1 MEIDSMDNTNEN
13 IMVDTQN
20 VDTTESIDK
29 KLETPL
35 ESTPNVTND
44 NSVMLELGDIIEI
57 IAPTNND
64 IHEMTAYITYIDKS
78 KILTVIPTENDTVRI
93 HQFNITS
100 EGYFSDESIK
110 QIIIVSRSDEKGYAR
125 QNNLLPG
132 KWFDIYFGGEIPV
145 IITGEITNLE
155 NDMIE
160 ITTYPEL
167 KTLYIDFGYKGIP
180 ENIPIDKIVPR
191 EKPESLKKNISLATI
206 KQQLDDR
213 DLADIESSSDEL
225 ATMEFTETGESII
238 QIPSGAIAD
247 ENIKDTLH
255 GLYIDANSIVFGKKL
270 APIAQLVEVPEGER
284 RFGIDIQINDLMDE
298 LLSTIPN
305 SQRTKQ
311 VLDNIH
317 NLIERFKE
325 LRSLYSKFDNN
336 NNAYDLKMV
345 GALHKPLIE
354 HINKIDRNLKWII
367 PVVTNRRKIY
377 DDEVKL
383 EIQDVNN
390 EKFGRGARLI
400 EASQLDKTLDYSTL
414 NNRVQ
419 EFITPFET
427 TLETHKT
434 LGSVNVL
441 ENIDS
446 IVDNLEDFYSSIYTK
461 SGIVKRKFVIQRYNL
476 GLSKLDEVV
485 LNTGKPIY
493 VRVQMTPN
501 DKMDIKSLLMM
512 PEPII
517 RYSAINL
524 PTTNILEKATLHQNP
539 LMLFKLLRK
548 NTDITQHVIDDLSK
562 EFDYE
567 KMEEETKKDFLSTFN
582 HFVFDDDI
590 SSDIEKTEKFQRFL
604 EIIIPKTRILIR
616 LIRKYIK
623 DKISFVDVVKK
634 LEPFTIYPS
643 DITYKQYMEIRY
655 LIKTKIKEFK
665 TEYEKRYNAFS
676 SIRNYKYNI
685 NSKPNPILKI
695 LSERSDFIDSFFQTY
710 KFLSV
715 DKEKTELTSQEILFK
730 MIEMDNGNLYTNLV
744 TSILISLMNP
754 TNLMDVIYEPNIDNI
769 SDTEKIKPTDCS
781 RRYLAKKYTSI
792 GELQKDNNVDEVYY
806 DKDFDDTPY
815 DILNKYKDDQKR
827 MAPELFLDFL
837 ATNLI
842 KKHDCPE
849 NIANELAATLISKK
863 KLVSDGEYAILEIKP
878 KLPSDVDES
887 ELSVKEK
894 ISMEEEANIRKKTDY
909 YRRVKNNWVRDD
921 SIGEE
926 TFFDNNTLFCNISSE
941 CFKNTK
947 NNVCESISDASARM
961 KEISKKKMIDE
972 FDKRYSVNVEELEK
986 ELENKINCYI
996 KNLNKTRILKEIQ
1009 LYKANNIA
1017 FELGNLAN
1025 ITDII
1030 ESPYMKLRDL
1040 ILGQE
1045 DFSKKQFDIC
1055 RFVDNFCRAPM
1066 VEQLDENAHWLY
1078 CKDTNIKLIPACLSE
1093 LAKTF
1098 VTGDN
1103 YTNKLAELCH
1113 NIGIL
1118 SDDGD
1123 SIVDKHSGFVLR
1135 KIDFSS
1141 EEGFDESG
1149 FHITS
1154 HDILEKDLGTTV
1166 SELIH
1171 KPEKRVFENEEMES
1185 IYNVLSTICSNLDI
1199 PIDSIEEF
1207 VMRLS
1212 RELISTNILSESS
1225 YKKRADKLEK
1235 EKGKKSAPYKD
1246 YRNETI
1252 IIIIACITLI
1262 AIQTA
1267 TPSFQTKRSFPGCV
1281 RSFSGY
1287 PMDGIEDLTG
1297 IKYIACVLDKS
1308 KSSISIWGAIKKYNA
1323 DVLAKRM
1330 KDIIENVIMK
1340 KRSDISELYLKKR
1353 EYMLLY
1359 PELTS
1364 PEEHNISKWKHFLP
1378 PIVKYNILKTLRNVS
1393 SDFKKDF
1400 MELIKK
1406 GSKEQHNS
1414 IYVIKGKVLQYGY
1427 GIIESINEIVK
1438 EKDTL
1443 LKTSAR
1449 IPFLE
1454 NACCNEN
1461 VNATNPIYYFNE
1473 QDKNISIY
1481 ITNAKQLA
1489 LLLKDAKTLA
1499 TAPMFYHPDFT
1510 GINYPTVSTDYSEEN
1525 IYAAIIHYC
1534 NFDRELP
1541 VPEELKVIISEK
1553 PAEYNSKWSILEKIE
1568 FLKRNGKR
1576 FSVEHLQQL
1585 MTIIRE
1591 KNIVSIDYSNYF
1603 TQIDAFKDVLEKLDM
1618 TDSTVIE
1625 SPLRR
1630 HLGTVLSSFSPT
1642 SMSNELSPELKTLN
1656 GYLLT
1661 TNQKLYN
1668 EIMDFFDTHGNL
1680 TNNEYEKLHDFL
1692 SKIRKWDLDKP
1703 MKESQL
1709 YYDEGLYTITQF
1721 IKNAIHS
1728 MSKLYPNIL
1737 LNNAGFYKK
1746 VPKHWGLSQFHTT
1759 DVTNI
1764 ITSYYQKIEKF
1775 KEDKVLLRL
1784 LTEIDTKLLDINL
1797 FLENIPIQT
1806 EIIKIVD
1813 GEIVKFHSLL
1823 DKTTIYRLYSYCFY
1837 STIHEYIV
1845 SSFDINL
1852 VRMDLNEYRGSMRE
1866 IISNNSNMS
1875 NQIGTQFN
1883 NLEQTTIER
1892 DNEYQEVQIETGN
1905 LLELKERVCN
1915 LLLTFLD
1922 VERENKTTIDYT
1934 YDEIIRLTN
1943 RSKQREKEG
1952 IIKYLGDMSIQERK
1966 VEDMFKNYRL
1976 GRWNVGQQTGLIEY
1990 DKDTYDRERNELLQ
2004 QLYENGG
2011 DDNGTEMVREI
2022 YDIEREGMDYDD
2034 EENEDA
2040 DIYDRPDAGLD
2051 DLGENYMDGE
2061 YYEEDRDENDFGDE

>member
-1 MEIDSMDNTNEN
+1 MEIDSMENNNDDN
-13 IMVDTQN
+13 IMDYTQN
-20 VDTTESIDK
+20 VDTNESIEQ
-29 KLETPL
+29 KLENPSETT
-35 ESTPNVTND
+35 SPNDTN
-44 NSVMLELGDIIEI
+44 NIMLELGDIVEI
-57 IAPTNND
+57 NAPNNKD
-64 IHEMTAYITYIDKS
+64 IHEVTAYITYIDKN
-78 KILTVIPTENDTVRI
+78 KIITAIPSEDDNVRVY
-93 HQFNITS
+93 QFNITQ
-100 EGYFSDESIK
+100 EGYFSDETIK
-110 QIIIVSRSDEKGYAR
+110 QIIILSRSEEKGYAR
-125 QNNLLPG
+125 QNGLLPG
-132 KWFDIYFGGEIPV
+132 KWLDIYFGGEIPV
-145 IITGEITNLE
+145 IITGEITNLDE
-155 NDMIE
+155 DMIE
-160 ITTYPEL
+160 LTTYPEL
-167 KTLYIDFGYKGIP
+167 NTIYINFGYRGIP
-180 ENIPIDKIVPR
+180 ENIPIEKIILR
-191 EKPESLKKNISLATI
+191 EKPASLKKDISLALV
-206 KQQLDDR
+206 KQQLDER

-225 ATMEFTETGESII
+225 ATMEFTESGESII

-255 GLYIDANSIVFGKKL
+255 NLYIDANSIVFGKKL
-270 APIAQLVEVPEGER
+270 EPIAQLIEVPEGEQR
-284 RFGIDIQINDLMDE
+284 YGIDIQINDLMDE

-305 SQRTKQ
+305 SQRSKQ

-325 LRSLYSKFDNN
+325 LRSMYSKFDNN
-336 NNAYDLKMV
+336 QNAYDLKMI

-354 HINKIDRNLKWII
+354 HIIKIDRNLKWIV

-377 DDEVKL
+377 DDEILL
-383 EIQDVNN
+383 EIPDTIN
-390 EKFGRGARLI
+390 EKFGSGARKI
-400 EASQLDKTLDYSTL
+400 ESSQLDKTLDYSTK
-414 NNRVQ
+414 NNLIN
-419 EFITPFET
+419 EFITPYED
-427 TLETHKT
+427 TLEIHK
-434 LGSVNVL
+434 LVGSVNVL

-446 IVDNLEDFYSSIYTK
+446 IVDNLGDFYSSVYTR
-461 SGIVKRKFVIQRYNL
+461 SGVIKRKFVIQRYNL
-476 GLSKLDEVV
+476 GLSKLDQVI
-485 LNTGKPIY
+485 LNTGKPNY

-501 DKMDIKSLLMM
+501 DKMDIKSMLIM

-517 RYSAINL
+517 RYSSINL

-539 LMLFKLLRK
+539 LMLFRLLRK

-562 EFDYE
+562 KFDYE
-567 KMEEETKKDFLSTFN
+567 KMEEETQKEFFSTFN
-582 HFVFDDDI
+582 HFVFDEDI
-590 SSDIEKTEKFQRFL
+590 SADIEKTEKFQNFL
-604 EIIIPKTRILIR
+604 EIIIPKTRVLIR

-623 DKISFVDVVKK
+623 DKISFLDVVKK
-634 LEPFTIYPS
+634 LEPFTVYPS
-643 DITYKQYMEIRY
+643 DISYKQYMEIRY

-665 TEYEKRYNAFS
+665 TEYEKRYNIFS
-676 SIRNYKYNI
+676 NIRNYKYNI
-685 NSKPNPILKI
+685 VSKPNPILKL

-710 KFLSV
+710 KFLSI
-715 DKEKTELTSQEILFK
+715 DKEKTTLSSQEILFK
-730 MIEMDNGNLYTNLV
+730 MIEIDNGNLYTNLV
-744 TSILISLMNP
+744 TSILISLMSPN
-754 TNLMDVIYEPNIDNI
+754 NLMDIISEPNIDNI

-792 GELQKDNNVDEVYY
+792 RDLQKDNNIDEVYY
-806 DKDFDDTPY
+806 DKDYDDTPY

-837 ATNLI
+837 ALNLI

-887 ELSVKEK
+887 DLSVKEK
-894 ISMEEEANIRKKTDY
+894 ISIDEEANIRKKTDY
-909 YRRVKNNWVRDD
+909 YRRVKNNWVRDN

-947 NNVCESISDASARM
+947 NNVCETISDASARM
-961 KEISKKKMIDE
+961 KEISKKKMMDE
-972 FDKRYSVNVEELEK
+972 FDKRYSVNVEELER
-986 ELENKINCYI
+986 ELENKINYYI

-1025 ITDII
+1025 AIDII

-1066 VEQLDENAHWLY
+1066 VEQLDENAYWLY
-1078 CKDTNIKLIPACLSE
+1078 CKDTNIKLIPSSLYE

-1098 VTGDN
+1098 ITGDN
-1103 YTNKLAELCH
+1103 YLNKLAEICH

-1135 KIDFSS
+1135 KIDFST

-1154 HDILEKDLGTTV
+1154 HDILEKDLGTAV
-1166 SELIH
+1166 SELIN

-1185 IYNVLSTICSNLDI
+1185 IYNVLSTICTNIDI

-1212 RELISTNILSESS
+1212 RELITANVLSESS

-1252 IIIIACITLI
+1252 IIIIACVTLI
-1262 AIQTA
+1262 TIQTA
-1267 TPSFQTKRSFPGCV
+1267 TPSFQSKRSFPGCV

-1287 PMDGIEDLTG
+1287 PMDGMEDLTG
-1297 IKYIACVLDKS
+1297 VKYIACVLDKS
-1308 KSSISIWGAIKKYNA
+1308 KSTISIWGAIKKYNA

-1340 KRSDISELYLKKR
+1340 KRGDINELYLKKR

-1378 PIVKYNILKTLRNVS
+1378 PIVKYNVLKTLRNVS

-1406 GSKEQHNS
+1406 GSKEQHTS
-1414 IYVIKGKVLQYGY
+1414 IYVLKGKIIQFGY

-1443 LKTSAR
+1443 LKTSSR

-1461 VNATNPIYYFNE
+1461 INATNPIYYFNE

-1481 ITNAKQLA
+1481 ITNANQLT
-1489 LLLKDAKTLA
+1489 LLLKDAKTLS

-1525 IYAAIIHYC
+1525 IYASIIHYC

-1553 PAEYNSKWSILEKIE
+1553 PAEYNPKWSILEKME

-1576 FSVEHLQQL
+1576 FSVDHLHQL
-1585 MTIIRE
+1585 MSIVRE
-1591 KNIVSIDYSNYF
+1591 KNIVSVDYSNYF
-1603 TQIDAFKDVLEKLDM
+1603 TQIDTFKDVLERLDI
-1618 TDSTVIE
+1618 TSSTVIE
-1625 SPLRR
+1625 EPLRR
-1630 HLGTVLSSFSPT
+1630 HIGAVLNSFSPNT
-1642 SMSNELSPELKTLN
+1642 MSNELSPEMKTLN

-1661 TNQKLYN
+1661 INQNLYN
-1668 EIMDFFDTHGNL
+1668 EIMGFFDSHGNL
-1680 TNNEYEKLHDFL
+1680 TNNEYEKLHNFL
-1692 SKIRKWDLDKP
+1692 SKIRKWDLD
-1703 MKESQL
+1703 ESIT
-1709 YYDEGLYTITQF
+1709 ETGLYTITQF

-1775 KEDKVLLRL
+1775 KEDKILLRL
-1784 LTEIDTKLLDINL
+1784 LLEIDTKLLDINL
-1797 FLENIPIQT
+1797 FVENIPIQS
-1806 EIIKIVD
+1806 EIVKMLD
-1813 GEIVKFHSLL
+1813 GENVKFHSIF

-1845 SSFDINL
+1845 SSYDINL
-1852 VRMDLNEYRGSMRE
+1852 LRMDLNEYRVSRRE
-1866 IISNNSNMS
+1866 TINNISNVSNR
-1875 NQIGTQFN
+1875 IGTELN

-1892 DNEYQEVQIETGN
+1892 DNDYQEVQIETGN

-1922 VERENKTTIDYT
+1922 VERENKSTIDYT

-1943 RSKQREKEG
+1943 RSKQTEKEG
-1952 IIKYLGDMSIQERK
+1952 IIKYLGDMSIEERK
-1966 VEDMFKNYRL
+1966 VEDMFKNYRI

-2011 DDNGTEMVREI
+2011 EDMTTEMVREI
-2022 YDIEREGMDYDD
+2022 NDIDIDDLEYNDIE
-2034 EENEDA
+2034 ED
-2040 DIYDRPDAGLD
+2040 DIYDRPDAGIM

>member
-1 MEIDSMDNTNEN
+1 MEIDSMDDN
-13 IMVDTQN
+13 IQIDDTQN
-20 VDTTESIDK
+20 IDTNESIEQN
-29 KLETPL
+29 LETPVK
-35 ESTPNVTND
+35 STSPNDTND
-44 NSVMLELGDIIEI
+44 NNVMLELGDIIEI
-57 IAPTNND
+57 NAPNNKD
-64 IHEMTAYITYIDKS
+64 IHETTAYITYIDRN
-78 KILTVIPTENDTVRI
+78 KIILAIPNENDSVRI
-93 HQFNITS
+93 HQFNITP
-100 EGYFSDESIK
+100 EGYFSDETIK

-125 QNNLLPG
+125 QNGLLPG

-167 KTLYIDFGYKGIP
+167 KTLYINFGYKGVP
-180 ENIPIDKIVPR
+180 EDIPIEKIVPR
-191 EKPESLKKNISLATI
+191 EKPESLKKNISLATL
-206 KQQLDDR
+206 KQQLDNR
-213 DLADIESSSDEL
+213 EIADIESSSDEL

-238 QIPSGAIAD
+238 QIPEGATPD

-255 GLYIDANSIVFGKKL
+255 TLYIDANSIIFGKKL
-270 APIAQLVEVPEGER
+270 EPIAQLVEVPEGER
-284 RFGIDIQINDLMDE
+284 RFGIDVQINDLMDE

-336 NNAYDLKMV
+336 QNAYDLKMV

-377 DDEVKL
+377 DDEVL
-383 EIQDVNN
+383 LDIPDVIN
-390 EKFGRGARLI
+390 EKFGTGARKI
-400 EASQLDKTLDYSTL
+400 ESSQLDKTLDYSTL
-414 NNRVQ
+414 NNRIQ
-419 EFITPFET
+419 EVITPFED
-427 TLETHKT
+427 TLEKHKI
-434 LGSVNVL
+434 LDSVNVL

-446 IVDNLEDFYSSIYTK
+446 IVDNLEDFYSSVYTK

-476 GLSKLDEVV
+476 GLSKLDEVI

-493 VRVQMTPN
+493 IRAQLTPN
-501 DKMDIKSLLMM
+501 DKMDIKSLLLM
-512 PEPII
+512 PEPIM

-539 LMLFKLLRK
+539 LMLFRLLRK

-567 KMEEETKKDFLSTFN
+567 KMEEETQKEFFASFN
-582 HFVFDDDI
+582 HFVFDEDI
-590 SSDIEKTEKFQRFL
+590 SADIEKTEKFQRFL
-604 EIIIPKTRILIR
+604 EIIIPKTRVLIR
-616 LIRKYIK
+616 LIRRYIK
-623 DKISFVDVVKK
+623 DKISFIDVVKK
-634 LEPFTIYPS
+634 LEPFTVYPS
-643 DITYKQYMEIRY
+643 DISYKQYMEIRY

-665 TEYEKRYNAFS
+665 SEYEKRYNTFS

-685 NSKPNPILKI
+685 NLKPNPILKL
-695 LSERSDFIDSFFQTY
+695 LSERSDFTDSFFQTY
-710 KFLSV
+710 KFLSI
-715 DKEKTELTSQEILFK
+715 DKEKTTLSPQEIIFK

-744 TSILISLMNP
+744 TSILISLMSPN
-754 TNLMDVIYEPNIDNI
+754 NLMDVINEPNIDNM

-792 GELQKDNNVDEVYY
+792 GELQKDNNVEDIYY

-837 ATNLI
+837 AMNLI

-863 KLVSDGEYAILEIKP
+863 KRVSDGEYAILEVKP
-878 KLPSDVDES
+878 KLPSDIDES

-894 ISMEEEANIRKKTDY
+894 LSIEDEANIRKKTDY
-909 YRRVKNNWVRDD
+909 YRRVKDNWVRDD

-926 TFFDNNTLFCNISSE
+926 TFFDNNTLFCNISSG

-947 NNVCESISDASARM
+947 NNVCETISDASVRM
-961 KEISKKKMIDE
+961 KEISKKKMMDE

-986 ELENKINCYI
+986 ELENKINYYI
-996 KNLNKTRILKEIQ
+996 KNLNKSRILKEIQ
-1009 LYKANNIA
+1009 LYKPNNIA

-1025 ITDII
+1025 TTDII
-1030 ESPYMKLRDL
+1030 ESPHMKLRER

-1045 DFSKKQFDIC
+1045 DFTKKQFDIC
-1055 RFVDNFCRAPM
+1055 RFVDTFCRAPM

-1078 CKDTNIKLIPACLSE
+1078 CKDTNVKLIPAFLYE

-1098 VTGDN
+1098 ITGDN
-1103 YTNKLAELCH
+1103 YSKKLDDLCH

-1135 KIDFSS
+1135 KIDFST
-1141 EEGFDESG
+1141 EEGFDQSG

-1154 HDILEKDLGTTV
+1154 HDILEKDLGTV
-1166 SELIH
+1166 VQELIH

-1185 IYNVLSTICSNLDI
+1185 VYNVLSTICSKIDI
-1199 PIDSIEEF
+1199 QIDSIEEF

-1235 EKGKKSAPYKD
+1235 EKGKKSAPYKE

-1262 AIQTA
+1262 AVQTA
-1267 TPSFQTKRSFPGCV
+1267 IPSFQSKRSFPGCV

-1297 IKYIACVLDKS
+1297 IKYIACILDKS
-1308 KSSISIWGAIKKYNA
+1308 KSTISIWGAIKKYNA
-1323 DVLAKRM
+1323 DVLTKRI
-1330 KDIIENVIMK
+1330 KDVIENVIMK
-1340 KRSDISELYLKKR
+1340 KRSDINELYLKKR

-1359 PELTS
+1359 AELTS

-1378 PIVKYNILKTLRNVS
+1378 PIVKYNIIKTLRNVS

-1400 MELIKK
+1400 MELIQK

-1414 IYVIKGKVLQYGY
+1414 IYVLKGKVLHYGY
-1427 GIIESINEIVK
+1427 GIIESINQIVK

-1443 LKTSAR
+1443 LKTSTR
-1449 IPFLE
+1449 VPFLE

-1461 VNATNPIYYFNE
+1461 INATNPIYYFNE

-1499 TAPMFYHPDFT
+1499 TAPMFYHPEFT

-1525 IYAAIIHYC
+1525 IYATIIHYC
-1534 NFDRELP
+1534 NFDKELP

-1553 PAEYNSKWSILEKIE
+1553 PAEYNPKWSILEKME

-1591 KNIVSIDYSNYF
+1591 KNIVSVDNSEYF
-1603 TQIDAFKDVLEKLDM
+1603 TQIDAFKDVLAKLDI

-1625 SPLRR
+1625 EPLRR
-1630 HLGTVLSSFSPT
+1630 HIGAVLNSFSPST
-1642 SMSNELSPELKTLN
+1642 MSNELSPELKVLN

-1661 TNQKLYN
+1661 TNQSLYN
-1668 EIMDFFDTHGNL
+1668 WIMDFFDTHGNL
-1680 TNNEYEKLHDFL
+1680 TNNEYEKLHNFL
-1692 SKIRKWDLDKP
+1692 SKIRKWDSDKSIT
-1703 MKESQL
+1703 ETEL

-1721 IKNAIHS
+1721 IKNSIQS

-1746 VPKHWGLSQFHTT
+1746 VPKHWGLSQFHVS

-1784 LTEIDTKLLDINL
+1784 LLEIYNKLIDLNI

-1806 EIIKIVD
+1806 EIIKIIE
-1813 GEIVKFHSLL
+1813 GEKVKFHSLF

-1837 STIHEYIV
+1837 STIHQYIV
-1845 SSFDINL
+1845 SSFDNNL
-1852 VRMDLNEYRGSMRE
+1852 LRMDLNEYRVSRRE
-1866 IISNNSNMS
+1866 TINNNSNMS
-1875 NQIGTQFN
+1875 NQIRTISN
-1883 NLEQTTIER
+1883 NLEETSIER
-1892 DNEYQEVQIETGN
+1892 DNDYQEVQIETGN

-1922 VERENKTTIDYT
+1922 VERENKSTIDYS

-1943 RSKQREKEG
+1943 RSKQTEKEG
-1952 IIKYLGDMSIQERK
+1952 IIKYLGDMSIEQRK
-1966 VEDMFKNYRL
+1966 VEDMFKNYRI

-1990 DKDTYDRERNELLQ
+1990 DKETYDRERNELLQ

-2011 DDNGTEMVREI
+2011 EDMTTEMVREI
-2022 YDIEREGMDYDD
+2022 NDIDGERLEYDD
-2034 EENEDA
+2034 VDDD
-2040 DIYDRPDAGLD
+2040 DIYDRPDAGIM